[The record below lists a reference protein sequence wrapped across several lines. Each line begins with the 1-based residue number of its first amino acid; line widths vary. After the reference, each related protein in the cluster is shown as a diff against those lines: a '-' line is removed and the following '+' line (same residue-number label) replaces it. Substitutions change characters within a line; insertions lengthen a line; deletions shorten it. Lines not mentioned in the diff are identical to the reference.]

1 MRHPKIPP
9 FAVPIAAALVCLAF
23 VQQPE
28 FPVLGGQPPGHPPE
42 TYVPEVDGFETTI
55 FVDGLDIPWSL
66 VFAPDGRMFISE
78 RPGTIRVGENGRL
91 AAEPFGTIE
100 VNAEGEGGLMGL
112 AVAPDFA
119 DNPWLY
125 VMYTYRRGSGDTS
138 QIVNR
143 VSRFRAP
150 AGSLGAEEILI
161 DGILGGRAHDGGR
174 IAFGPDGKLYVGTGE
189 AFQKERAQ
197 DMDDLGG
204 KILRIEPD
212 GSIPADNPFPGS
224 PIYTLGHRNV
234 QGLAWH
240 PQTGALFNSE
250 HGPSGERWTRADGEQ
265 VRARAHDEV
274 NVMTAG
280 GNAGW
285 ANIVGYGGVEGY
297 IDPILVWPG
306 PAVPPSGMTF
316 YTGELMPE
324 LAGDLFLA
332 TLAAE
337 ALFRIQFDDP
347 GNPHDP
353 TSVERWFS
361 SEEGR
366 GTFGRL
372 RDVVQGPDG
381 ALYLL
386 TNSDRRRRGEG
397 RGRGRGVTRPEGLDK
412 VLRIAPTGR

>member
-1 MRHPKIPP
+1 MRHSKIPQ
-9 FAVPIAAALVCLAF
+9 FAVLFAAPLICLAF
-23 VQQPE
+23 VQQPD
-28 FPVLGGQPPGHPPE
+28 FPVFGARPPGHPTE
-42 TYVPEVDGFETTI
+42 VYVPEVDGLETTV
-55 FVDGLDIPWSL
+55 FLEGLDIPWSL

-78 RPGTIRVGENGRL
+78 RPGTIRAGENGRP
-91 AAEPFGTIE
+91 AAEPYGTID

-112 AVAPDFA
+112 AVAPDF
-119 DNPWLY
+119 
-125 VMYTYRRGSGDTS
+125 
-138 QIVNR
+138 
-143 VSRFRAP
+143 
-150 AGSLGAEEILI
+150 
-161 DGILGGRAHDGGR
+161 
-174 IAFGPDGKLYVGTGE
+174 
-189 AFQKERAQ
+189 
-197 DMDDLGG
+197 
-204 KILRIEPD
+204 
-212 GSIPADNPFPGS
+212 ADNPFPGS

-285 ANIVGYGGVEGY
+285 ANIVGHGGVEGY
-297 IDPILVWPG
+297 IDPILVWPD
-306 PAVPPSGMTF
+306 PAVPPGGMTF
-316 YTGELMPE
+316 YTGELMPQ

-347 GNPHDP
+347 GNPHQP

-386 TNSDRRRRGEG
+386 TNSDRRRRGED
-397 RGRGRGVTRPEGLDK
+397 RGRGVIRPEGLDK